1 MADRTHLG
9 ITVARCTSGEMLTRL
24 LEDQLAGDEHSAIVE
39 HVESCVDCQERLKEL
54 TGDCSVLLG
63 WEPSEPTATN
73 PWLNLRAHPSPEV
86 SDRRSDTVSTCGL
99 KTAGDPPRQAEGAAD
114 FPKVAGYELLDV
126 LGHGGMGVVYKAR
139 HLRLNRLVALKM
151 IRAGNL
157 AKPEDLVRF
166 SIEAEAIA
174 RLCHPNII
182 QIYDIGEVGGLPFV
196 ALELLEG
203 GSLDGRLAGRPQ
215 PAAAA
220 ASQVATRARAIDV
233 AHRAGIVHRDLKPAN
248 VLFTCDGIAKITDF
262 GLAKRLEEDG
272 HTETGQVLG
281 SPSYIP
287 PEQARGDAR
296 EAGAAADVYA
306 LGAILYQMLTGR
318 PPFQGPT
325 PVETVMQVLHEDP
338 QPPSRLQPSVPRDL
352 ETICLKCLAKEPAK
366 RYATALALA
375 DDLERFG
382 ADRPI
387 HARRTPLWERGL
399 KWARRRPVVTSL
411 AGSSGLVTLVLSTVG
426 LWFLAHQA
434 ALDDASRRNNELSL
448 SRARDDVMRGQLDAA
463 EKILYGLTATTESQR
478 RFADQ
483 HDRAVDL
490 LAKTRDLRNDQQS
503 RQAAQDRY
511 RQFLDRRD
519 AAFFQDTQF
528 GGLESTGNLQAIRQS
543 SLEALALFAAPNREE
558 GAWHLA
564 PLPESL
570 TSKQQEEVALGCY
583 EMLLVLAE
591 AVARP
596 LPDESAMQQAS
607 KALEILERA
616 VELRREPTRAYHLRR
631 AACLQRANDQSG
643 AQRELAAAEHVQPA
657 GAFDHFLSGLER
669 YNSGHLTE
677 ARRSFDL
684 ALQAQPNH
692 FWAQCLLA
700 ICDLNTR
707 PAQLAEARACLRSCL
722 QSHSGLPWLYLLR
735 GFASGQMGSASKL
748 PDEAAGHFADAEA
761 DYRKALELD
770 PEGKFRHALLA
781 NRGLLRFQTRRF
793 TDAISDLKEAIALD
807 PRQHTAYVTLA
818 QVYRHQHKLEPA
830 LEELGRAIALKP
842 GSAPL
847 HRTRALWVLEQPD
860 LSSAAR
866 QAAVRDLDE
875 VIRHGS
881 AGSRE
886 LAKDLAMKGRIL
898 LLDKQYPQA
907 LAACDA
913 ALKVNLDDP
922 DAHHWRVVALIELKR
937 YADVIDSCDRY
948 RKTGDFAI
956 EILELR
962 GLARAKR
969 NDFSGAIEDYTLAL
983 NHRPGSAMLHARR
996 GWAYLVS
1003 GAASLARHDFDAAI
1017 RLDPGCPDAFSGRGS
1032 AMVALGHA
1040 REAAADAEESLRLAD
1055 SEPRLIYNAAR
1066 ILAQAAQCVLSE
1078 HPARARADSGLARR
1092 YQDRALLLLDRS
1104 LRSTPPDERAA
1115 FCRDVVQT
1123 DLAFARIR
1131 ALPDFSRL
1139 VSFYAARAH

>member
-1 MADRTHLG
+1 M
-9 ITVARCTSGEMLTRL
+9 
-24 LEDQLAGDEHSAIVE
+24 
-39 HVESCVDCQERLKEL
+39 
-54 TGDCSVLLG
+54 
-63 WEPSEPTATN
+63 
-73 PWLNLRAHPSPEV
+73 
-86 SDRRSDTVSTCGL
+86 
-99 KTAGDPPRQAEGAAD
+99 
-114 FPKVAGYELLDV
+114 
-126 LGHGGMGVVYKAR
+126 
-139 HLRLNRLVALKM
+139 
-151 IRAGNL
+151 
-157 AKPEDLVRF
+157 
-166 SIEAEAIA
+166 
-174 RLCHPNII
+174 
-182 QIYDIGEVGGLPFV
+182 
-196 ALELLEG
+196 
-203 GSLDGRLAGRPQ
+203 
-215 PAAAA
+215 
-220 ASQVATRARAIDV
+220 
-233 AHRAGIVHRDLKPAN
+233 
-248 VLFTCDGIAKITDF
+248 
-262 GLAKRLEEDG
+262 
-272 HTETGQVLG
+272 LG

-287 PEQARGDAR
+287 PEQACGNAR
-296 EAGAAADVYA
+296 DAGAPADVYA

-352 ETICLKCLAKEPAK
+352 ETICLKCLAKEPVK

-375 DDLERFG
+375 DDLDRFG

-411 AGSSGLVTLVLSTVG
+411 AGLSGLVTLVLSAVS
-426 LWFLAHQA
+426 LWFVAHQA

-448 SRARDDVMRGQLDAA
+448 SSARNDVMRGQLDAA
-463 EKILYGLTATTESQR
+463 EKTLYRLTATIESQR

-483 HDRAVDL
+483 QGRALEL
-490 LAKTRDLRNDQQS
+490 LAKTHDLRNDQRS

-528 GGLESTGNLQAIRQS
+528 GGLESTGNSQAIRQS
-543 SLEALALFAAPNREE
+543 TLEALATFAAPGREE
-558 GAWHLA
+558 LGWKLA

-570 TSKQQEEVALGCY
+570 SLKQKEEVALGCY

-596 LPDESAMQQAS
+596 LPDESAMQQAK
-607 KALEILERA
+607 KALDILDRA
-616 VELRREPTRAYHLRR
+616 VNLRREPTRAYHLRR

-643 AQRELAAAEHVQPA
+643 AQRELAAANHVQPA

-684 ALQAQPNH
+684 ALQAQPSH

-700 ICDLNTR
+700 ICDLNAR
-707 PAQLAEARACLRSCL
+707 PARLAEAKAYLRSCL
-722 QSHSGLPWLYLLR
+722 QSHAGLPWLYLLR

-761 DYRKALELD
+761 DYRKVIDLD
-770 PEGKFRHALLA
+770 PEGKFRHALVA
-781 NRGLLRFQTRRF
+781 NRGLLRFQNRRF
-793 TDAISDLKEAIALD
+793 EAAISDLKEAIALD
-807 PRQHTAYVTLA
+807 PRQHTAHVTLA
-818 QVYRHQHKLEPA
+818 QVYRHQHKLEAA
-830 LEELGRAIALKP
+830 LEELDRAIALKP
-842 GSAPL
+842 DSAPL

-860 LSSAAR
+860 LCSTAR
-866 QAAVRDLDE
+866 QAALLDLDE
-875 VIRHGS
+875 AIRQGS

-913 ALKVNLDDP
+913 ALNVNPGDP

-948 RKTGDFAI
+948 LKTGDFAI

-969 NDFSGAIEDYTLAL
+969 CDFAGAIEDYTLAL
-983 NHRPGSAMLHARR
+983 TRRPDSAMLHARR

-1003 GAASLARHDFDAAI
+1003 GAASLARLDFDAAI
-1017 RLDPGCPDAFSGRGS
+1017 RLDPGCPEAYSGRGS

-1055 SEPRLIYNAAR
+1055 SEPRLIYNAAHVM
-1066 ILAQAAQCVLSE
+1066 AQAAQCVLSDQGRGPVRIRDWHVATKTARSSCSIGRCE
-1078 HPARARADSGLARR
+1078 ARRPKSEPRSVGTSFKPTLLLPGSAHCRTFPVWSRSTHHGRIDSTVSNWRTSSMFIPRIHDASPKTSPIAPGRRRSRQFVCNLERLEVRTPLSAGVGTSLATLDAAVAPALGQAATTVVGGPLSGPSTMAPPLWGPPARCTCKVTCPPVC
-1092 YQDRALLLLDRS
+1092 RS
-1104 LRSTPPDERAA
+1104 LDLSAALRFPSVVMSFNPSQAGPQLVRIDQIGTGASFSPLRTPAWLAVLSTRP
-1115 FCRDVVQT
+1115 V
-1123 DLAFARIR
+1123 L
-1131 ALPDFSRL
+1131 
-1139 VSFYAARAH
+1139 